1 VGLGAA
7 FFVAAVAVVGLPPLS
22 GFLGKFMLLRAALGH
37 PALPWVMAVV
47 LGGGLLGLIALARSG
62 SLLFYRPE
70 AEPQTLGAAPPGFWD
85 LLPAIGL
92 LALVLG
98 LTLWAGP
105 ISEAA
110 TATADQLLHPQGYIQ
125 AVLGAAPGSGG
136 NP

>member
-1 VGLGAA
+1 
-7 FFVAAVAVVGLPPLS
+7 
-22 GFLGKFMLLRAALGH
+22 
-37 PALPWVMAVV
+37 MAVV

-85 LLPAIGL
+85 LLPVIGL

-125 AVLGAAPGSGG
+125 AVLGTAPGAAPRAAAGAGG